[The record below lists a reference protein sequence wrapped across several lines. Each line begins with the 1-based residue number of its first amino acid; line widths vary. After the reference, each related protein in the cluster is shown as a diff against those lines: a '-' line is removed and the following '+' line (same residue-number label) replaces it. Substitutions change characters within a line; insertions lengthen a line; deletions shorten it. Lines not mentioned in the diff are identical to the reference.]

1 MIRGQQ
7 ARRWSINMAMQTRK
21 KSEDKKLCS
30 WIGSEEDK
38 TVSTMYIY
46 LIPLKLLR
54 YGIKLGVLD
63 GKHFQSCFV
72 TSSES
77 DRPDSS

>member
-1 MIRGQQ
+1 MIKGQQ

-38 TVSTMYIY
+38 TVSTYI
-46 LIPLKLLR
+46 
-54 YGIKLGVLD
+54 
-63 GKHFQSCFV
+63 
-72 TSSES
+72 
-77 DRPDSS
+77 